1 MCFFLLLKI
10 TNDYLFLLNVFFFCE
25 VWDMLIWIVIKLH
38 LLYLLFILNFSSIIL
53 FLWICL
59 CLLDNSFLKSMFLH
73 FLITILF
80 SFSFFYCLDYKLLRI
95 LFFLKILL
103 IMILLTNFIICFLL
117 IAKLQLIEIIK
128 TISTKVLIL
137 GLVFIFINYIFK
149 I

>member
-1 MCFFLLLKI
+1 MCFFVLLKI
-10 TNDYLFLLNVFFFCE
+10 INSYLFLLNVFFFCE
-25 VWDMLIWIVIKLH
+25 VLDMLIWIVIKVH
-38 LLYLLFILNFSSIIL
+38 LVLLLFILNFSSIML

-59 CLLDNSFLKSMFLH
+59 CLLDNSFLKSMFFH

-80 SFSFFYCLDYKLLRI
+80 SFSFFYCLDYKLLRV

-103 IMILLTNFIICFLL
+103 IMILLTNLIICFLL

>member
-1 MCFFLLLKI
+1 MCFFVLLKI
-10 TNDYLFLLNVFFFCE
+10 INSYLFLLNVFFFCE
-25 VWDMLIWIVIKLH
+25 VLDMLIWIVIKVH
-38 LLYLLFILNFSSIIL
+38 LVLLLFILNFSSIML

-59 CLLDNSFLKSMFLH
+59 CLLDNSFLESMFLH

-80 SFSFFYCLDYKLLRI
+80 SFSFFYCLDYKLLRV

-103 IMILLTNFIICFLL
+103 IMILLTNLIICFLL

>member
-80 SFSFFYCLDYKLLRI
+80 SFSFFYSLDYKLLRI

-137 GLVFIFINYIFK
+137 GLVFIFINYILK

>member
-137 GLVFIFINYIFK
+137 RFVFIFINYILK

>member
-1 MCFFLLLKI
+1 MCFFVLLKI
-10 TNDYLFLLNVFFFCE
+10 INSYLFLLNVFFFCE
-25 VWDMLIWIVIKLH
+25 VLDMLIWIVIKVH
-38 LLYLLFILNFSSIIL
+38 LVLLLFILNFSSIML

-80 SFSFFYCLDYKLLRI
+80 SFSFFYCLDYKLLRV

-103 IMILLTNFIICFLL
+103 IMILLTNLIICFLL

>member
-117 IAKLQLIEIIK
+117 IAKLQLIKIIK
-128 TISTKVLIL
+128 TISAKVLIL